1 MADGGLKLEIDEEL
15 AESVRAAAEKK
26 GIPVEMFIRDALA
39 HHIFAE
45 VEWSEDPDPAIDQR
59 IADEAFRTGHTIP
72 WEEIEPWVRSWGK
85 PDELPPPKWQI

>member
-15 AESVRAAAEKK
+15 AESVRGAAAKK

-45 VEWSEDPDPAIDQR
+45 VEWSDDPDWAIDEQ
-59 IADEAFRTGHTIP
+59 IAEHALRTGETIP
-72 WEEIEPWVRSWGK
+72 WSEVRLWLESWGK
-85 PDELPPPKWQI
+85 PDELPPPKWRR